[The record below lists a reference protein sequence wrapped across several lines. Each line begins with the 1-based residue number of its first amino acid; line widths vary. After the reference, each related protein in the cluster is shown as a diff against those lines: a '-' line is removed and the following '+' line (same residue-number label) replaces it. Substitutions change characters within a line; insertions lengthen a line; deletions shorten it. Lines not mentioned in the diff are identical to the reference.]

1 MLPQQKAHEALQV
14 EIASAAELPTQFGDF
29 RIYVFRNNHDQ
40 KEHLAMVRGDVFGA
54 NEVPTRLHSEC
65 LTGDVFGSRRCDCR
79 EQLELAMRTIGQQ
92 PCGVVLYLRQEGRGI
107 GLTNKIKAYRLQEQ
121 GLDTVEA
128 NQALGFH
135 DDEREYHIA
144 AAMLRLL
151 GVRSIELMTNNPNK
165 LKQLEDLG
173 VVLTR
178 RPHII
183 EANAHNQ
190 SYLQTKAQKS
200 GHLLQLL
207 PK

>member
-1 MLPQQKAHEALQV
+1 MVPQKKDSPLEV
-14 EIASAAELPTQFGDF
+14 EIASAAELPTQFGEF
-29 RIYVFRNNHDQ
+29 RIYVFRNNYDQ

-65 LTGDVFGSRRCDCR
+65 LTGDVMGSLRCDCR
-79 EQLELAMRTIGQQ
+79 EQLERAMQTIGQQ

-121 GLDTVEA
+121 GMDTVEA
-128 NQALGFH
+128 NHALGFR

-173 VVLTR
+173 VTLHR

-183 EANAHNQ
+183 EPNTYNQ
-190 SYLQTKAQKS
+190 SYLETKEKKS

-207 PK
+207 GK